1 MKKVIGL
8 YGKGTCG
15 KTSTLNKL
23 IDIFSAKYGNPKY
36 KERYG
41 ENDIRVTFRFED
53 KVICISTGG
62 DSGSILEANCKYFE
76 KHNFNIAISATR
88 TSGDSCSTLI
98 NFNKEQTI
106 DEVDWHKKCIE
117 GFGKENYQDIINTI
131 EANELFEYIG
141 ELCKL

>member
-23 IDIFSAKYGNPKY
+23 IDLFSTKYGQPKY
-36 KERYG
+36 KERYS
-41 ENDIRVTFRFED
+41 ENDIRVTFSLED
-53 KVICISTGG
+53 KVICIATGG

-76 KHNFNIAISATR
+76 KHNFDIAISATR

-98 NFNKEQTI
+98 DFEIRYETEGI
-106 DEVDWHKKCIE
+106 EWHKKCIE
-117 GFGKENYQDIINTI
+117 SFGKENYQDIINTI
-131 EANELFEYIG
+131 EANELFEY
-141 ELCKL
+141 LVVNCVN